1 MKQVEFSTLAA
12 ICLIFMDRR
21 SLNQKTPGHYLCGI
35 NNCSKS
41 FLFFVLFYDCLK
53 LYLVSLSNA
62 ILINLMAFVTLQT
75 GLQVL
80 DMVPQPG

>member
-12 ICLIFMDRR
+12 ICLIFMDRC

-35 NNCSKS
+35 NNYSKS
-41 FLFFVLFYDCLK
+41 FFKAQQYDCLK

-62 ILINLMAFVTLQT
+62 ILINLMAFFTLQT